1 MSEEQV
7 EIEVNSEEDHL
18 NTVPVKEIK
27 KEKRHEL
34 KEEKHENKEK
44 KKKDKKNYKLEKK
57 KELKAAKKAKKLE
70 KENEKL
76 EKKLIKSE
84 QKIEKDEKKIEEKLH
99 HHHHHHHHDHDHNIE
114 ENHQIERTIEMN
126 TISEE
131 NDQVQNRNIPLNS
144 EWKGIISCDP
154 SEIPDDI
161 SLSLSSVTPDQIPD
175 DISIS
180 MSEFN
185 ESNDNIKVS
194 FPKNNLTESDLSPEL
209 ELKDRKAIPGSQPNV
224 GEKGAF
230 ESNYYLSSESKH
242 EDNY

>member
-7 EIEVNSEEDHL
+7 EIEANS
-18 NTVPVKEIK
+18 VKEIK

-99 HHHHHHHHDHDHNIE
+99 HHHHHDHDHNIE

-131 NDQVQNRNIPLNS
+131 NDQAQNRNIPLNS

-185 ESNDNIKVS
+185 ESKDNIKVS